1 VLGSAVHGADAA
13 VIAEAQG
20 ELNSLF
26 GGDAD
31 AHQAVVQ
38 QLLAQFMAARQQGR
52 KRLVLYI
59 PGRRHHPV
67 VMIRQVPR
75 PRAPR

>member
-1 VLGSAVHGADAA
+1 MLGSAVQGADAA
-13 VIAEAQG
+13 VLAEAQG
-20 ELNSLF
+20 SLDSLF
-26 GGDAD
+26 GGGEES
-31 AHQAVVQ
+31 QAVVQ
-38 QLLAQFMAARQQGR
+38 ELLAQFMAARQHRR
-52 KRLVLYI
+52 KRHVLYI